1 MILRRDDAG
10 FVLTCQP
17 DHAWASGEVARFVRE
32 DLFDTERHHELIAL
46 SAHHDDGWHDWE
58 QTPRRHADGA
68 PLNFDEISAADH
80 EGIWRR
86 GVELAHQTVGAFG
99 AAVLTLHAQ
108 DLAAG
113 EGAEPFADQLVARR
127 RAWLREALPGVD
139 PVQRQWQLERAF
151 AFLRLCDLAT
161 LMPCAGWRGPHAVA
175 LLDDR
180 GGRFDVILRAAG
192 AWELALEGWP
202 FALGEVHVRI
212 PVVRVAGGEWDGALE
227 ACRRGNRSMQA
238 LVLRPA

>member
-1 MILRRDDAG
+1 MILRRDNAG

-32 DLFDTERHHELIAL
+32 DLFDCARHDELIAL

-58 QTPRRHADGA
+58 QAPRRHADGR
-68 PLNFDEISAADH
+68 PLNFDEVNAADH
-80 EGIWRR
+80 EAIWRR

-113 EGAEPFADQLVARR
+113 AGAEAFGDALVTRR
-127 RAWLREALPGVD
+127 GVCLREALPGVD
-139 PVQRQWQLERAF
+139 PVQRDWQLERAF

-161 LMPCAGWRGPHAVA
+161 LMPCAGWPGPHTVTI
-175 LLDDR
+175 LDER
-180 GGRFDVILRAAG
+180 GGRCDVVLRATR
-192 AWELALEGWP
+192 AWELAIEGWP

-212 PVVRVAGGEWDGALE
+212 PVVRVKDGNWDGALE
-227 ACRRGNRSMQA
+227 ACRRGDRSMQA
-238 LVLRPA
+238 LVLRPG